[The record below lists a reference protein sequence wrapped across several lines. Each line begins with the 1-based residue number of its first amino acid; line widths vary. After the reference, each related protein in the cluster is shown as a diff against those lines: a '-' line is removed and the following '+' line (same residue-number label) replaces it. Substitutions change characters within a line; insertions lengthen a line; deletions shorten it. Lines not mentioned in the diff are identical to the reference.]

1 MAKYLFVY
9 HGGGEP
15 STPRDAR
22 KITRRWNNWFVS
34 MGYAVGDGGNPVG
47 LWTTVHPDGSVTNDG
62 NGNPASGYS
71 MIDAASDEDATEK
84 ARRCPILETGGTV
97 DIAPICE
104 PM

>member
-34 MGYAVGDGGNPVG
+34 MGYAELGDVQPCPAKGSLPDPAHKPSPRRIASRLARAPSNGVRFPIG
-47 LWTTVHPDGSVTNDG
+47 PFCSTVIQP
-62 NGNPASGYS
+62 
-71 MIDAASDEDATEK
+71 E
-84 ARRCPILETGGTV
+84 
-97 DIAPICE
+97 
-104 PM
+104 

>member
-34 MGYAVGDGGNPVG
+34 MG
-47 LWTTVHPDGSVTNDG
+47 
-62 NGNPASGYS
+62 
-71 MIDAASDEDATEK
+71 
-84 ARRCPILETGGTV
+84 
-97 DIAPICE
+97 
-104 PM
+104 